1 MTVSGPLG
9 GLDPIAVRR
18 AVEATLTEDLGRAGD
33 ITTAATIPASATAR
47 LVIAARQPGRLAGL
61 QLAQAAFA
69 ALDPSIVFAA
79 ELVDGAKLAPGA
91 VIARIEGPARP
102 ALSAERTALNFLGRL
117 SGVATATA
125 AYADRVSHT
134 KAKICCT
141 RKTTPGLRVFEKY
154 AVRCGG
160 GANHRFGLDDAILIK
175 DNHIAVAGSIE
186 AALDGAKAYI
196 GHLVKIEIEVDTL
209 DQLDR
214 VIAHGGADVVLLD
227 NMGPDLLREAVA
239 RVGGRMATEASGNVS
254 LETVAAVAETG
265 VDLISIGRITHSAPT
280 LDLGLDVAVA

>member
-1 MTVSGPLG
+1 M
-9 GLDPIAVRR
+9 DPIAVRR
-18 AVEATLTEDLGRAGD
+18 AVEATLAEDLGRAGD

-69 ALDPSIVFAA
+69 ALDPSIAFAA
-79 ELVDGAKLAPGA
+79 ELVDGAALSPGM

-125 AYADRVSHT
+125 VYADLIAHT

-227 NMGPDLLREAVA
+227 NMGPDTLREAVA
-239 RVGGRMATEASGNVS
+239 RIGGRMAAEASGNVS
-254 LETVAAVAETG
+254 LETVAAIAETG
-265 VDLISIGRITHSAPT
+265 VDLISVGRITHSAPT
-280 LDLGLDVAVA
+280 LDLGLDVAVG